1 MLPLGLIAGAI
12 ALELVDVSGAG
23 AALQAEIQ
31 DQAQR
36 AIVEETRQEVLTTPC
51 PEPRCSERVRLWVVA
66 GVTRMSWTAERWKG
80 GQRLER
86 QELSGNLQS
95 SSTLAVE
102 LARALFP
109 SSDRAPPPPELVV
122 AAPPPAAPPGST
134 WPKIALASAGGA
146 ALAVGIG
153 LAVSSL
159 GAFDSARVKRRYDP
173 EVQDLLDR
181 GYAQRTG
188 SVVVLS
194 VAGACA
200 VGLGLALLLD

>member
-1 MLPLGLIAGAI
+1 MLPLALIAGAI

-36 AIVEETRQEVLTTPC
+36 AIIEETRQEVLSTAC
-51 PEPRCSERVRLWVVA
+51 PEPQCSERVRLWVVA

-80 GQRLER
+80 GQRLGR

-95 SSTLAVE
+95 SSALAVE

-109 SSDRAPPPPELVV
+109 SADRAPPPPELVV
-122 AAPPPAAPPGST
+122 AAPPAAPAST
-134 WPKIALASAGGA
+134 WPKIVLAGAGGA

-159 GAFDSARVKRRYDP
+159 GAFDAARAKRRYEP

-200 VGLGLALLLD
+200 VGLGLSLLLD

>member
-31 DQAQR
+31 DQARR
-36 AIVEETRQEVLTTPC
+36 AIIEETRQEVLTTAC
-51 PEPRCSERVRLWVVA
+51 PEPQCGERVRLWVVA

-102 LARALFP
+102 LARGLFP
-109 SSDRAPPPPELVV
+109 SADRAPPPPELVV
-122 AAPPPAAPPGST
+122 AAPPPAAPGST
-134 WPKIALASAGGA
+134 WPKIALAGAGGA

-159 GAFDSARVKRRYDP
+159 SAFDAARVKRRYDP

-200 VGLGLALLLD
+200 VGLGLSLLLD